1 MFSYDGPVSCF
12 VQLTDDSPGS
22 RTAPISEHRFTVAM
36 FKAIETR
43 PFAPPLAACPVYS
56 MAEKN

>member
-12 VQLTDDSPGS
+12 VQLTDDSPDS

-36 FKAIETR
+36 LKAIETR
-43 PFAPPLAACPVYS
+43 PFGPPLAACPV
-56 MAEKN
+56 